1 MFLCKNSAQETANFA
16 TDNNTSSIYRSKR
29 VVLDNKR
36 YMTEQ
41 ELANVIWDIKEI
53 IRNLYDDAEV
63 EDVILPFTLLR
74 RLDCVLDEHRDAIM
88 KEMNAIKDK
97 PVLMQ
102 DIKLKSLLKQHKLTF
117 FNKSGLSLE
126 RLLGAPGQIG
136 ASFQTYLD
144 GFTDNVKD
152 ILANFVHTDTS
163 SETLDLSPIYSRLD
177 RHDKLFSVI
186 QLFVQRADLHPNVVS
201 NAMMGTVFE
210 IVIRRSKESS
220 NTKAGQFYTPREIV
234 RLLVSL
240 TMCGKESEL
249 YEPGRA
255 FSIYD
260 PCCGTGGMLTAG
272 REYLQEISGRK
283 DLKVYLY
290 GQELNEKTYAICKS
304 DLLMKGEDQNLDR
317 QLFRGDT
324 LGDDKLE
331 GSTFNFMLANPPFGV
346 DWGKDERVKKRVQD
360 DNCPGG
366 RFEAGLPSSNDG
378 SLLFLQH
385 MISKMDNQRGS
396 RIGIV
401 LNGSPLFNGEAGS
414 GWSNIR
420 KMLLDRNLLDCIVAL
435 PKNLFYGT
443 DITTYLWIL
452 DNKRPAER
460 LNKVLFINAAHAEYT
475 KLLQKN
481 LGKKRFEISEDGA
494 RDILTMYREYTDA
507 IRDIVYEKTG
517 EVEHLQVARLLDY
530 DDFRYT
536 TVATRRP
543 LRLWY
548 ENIVEKYTTLC
559 ENEDF
564 DANAKKNAILKTVS
578 NIDGI
583 DEKRSDCEF
592 FAYLKAQKIKYTA
605 AELKLLRT
613 MFGTISEDAPE
624 VHEKPLD
631 VKSDFVA
638 DTNLNDTEKIPQKR
652 DIDEYFAQEVLP
664 YAPDAWMD
672 RTKDKLGVE
681 FPFTRIF
688 YKYRPL
694 RSADAILAELKSL
707 DDSINI

>member
-1 MFLCKNSAQETANFA
+1 
-16 TDNNTSSIYRSKR
+16 
-29 VVLDNKR
+29 
-36 YMTEQ
+36 MTEQ

-74 RLDCVLDEHRDAIM
+74 RLDCVLDEHRDNIM
-88 KEMNAIKDK
+88 KEMEAIKDM
-97 PVLMQ
+97 PAIMQ
-102 DIKLKSLLKQHKLTF
+102 NIKLKSLLKQHNLTF
-117 FNKSGLSLE
+117 FNNSGLSLE
-126 RLLGAPGQIG
+126 RLLGAPNQIG
-136 ASFQTYLD
+136 SAFQTYLD

-152 ILANFVHTDTS
+152 ILANFVHTDTD
-163 SETLDLSPIYSRLD
+163 SETLDLSPIYSRLE

-186 QLFVQRADLHPNVVS
+186 QLFVQRADLHPNKVS

-249 YEPGRA
+249 YGVGRA

-272 REYLQEISGRK
+272 REYLQEVSGRK

-304 DLLMKGEDQNLDR
+304 DLLMKGEDQNLDQ

-324 LGDDKLE
+324 LGEDKLE
-331 GSTFNFMLANPPFGV
+331 GKTFNFMLANPPFGV
-346 DWGKDERVKKRVQD
+346 DWGKDEKVKKRVQD

-385 MISKMDNQRGS
+385 MIAKMATQQGS

-401 LNGSPLFNGEAGS
+401 LNGSPLFNGDAGS

-452 DNKRPAER
+452 DNKRPANR
-460 LNKVLFINAAHAEYT
+460 KDKVLFINATHAEYT

-481 LGKKRFEISEDGA
+481 LGKKRYEISPSGA
-494 RDILTMYREYTDA
+494 SDILAIYREYVDA
-507 IRDIVYEKTG
+507 FRDIVYEKTG
-517 EVEHLQVARLLDY
+517 EIERLQVAKLLDY

-543 LRLWY
+543 LRYWF
-548 ENIVEKYTTLC
+548 ENITEKYLALC
-559 ENEDF
+559 ENEAF
-564 DANAKKNAILKTVS
+564 DADSKKNAILKIVS
-578 NIDGI
+578 EVEGI
-583 DEKRSDCEF
+583 DDKRSDRDF
-592 FAYLKAQKIKYTA
+592 FAFLKSKKVKYTA
-605 AELKLLRT
+605 TELKLLRS
-613 MFGTISEDAPE
+613 MFGVIDEEAPE

-631 VKSDFVA
+631 ENSNFVV
-638 DTNLNDTEKIPQKR
+638 DTNLNDTEKIPQKQ
-652 DIDEYFAQEVLP
+652 DIDDYFEQEVLP
-664 YAPDAWMD
+664 YTPDAWMD
-672 RTKDKLGVE
+672 RSKDKLGVE

-694 RSADAILAELKSL
+694 RTAEAIMAELNGL
-707 DDSINI
+707 DDSINL

>member
-1 MFLCKNSAQETANFA
+1 
-16 TDNNTSSIYRSKR
+16 
-29 VVLDNKR
+29 
-36 YMTEQ
+36 MTEQ

-74 RLDCVLDEHRDAIM
+74 RLDCVLDEHREAIM
-88 KEMNAIKDK
+88 KEMNALKDK
-97 PVLMQ
+97 PALMQ
-102 DIKLKSLLKQHKLTF
+102 EIKLKSLLKQHNLTF
-117 FNKSGLSLE
+117 FNASGLSLE
-126 RLLGAPGQIG
+126 KLLGAPEQIG
-136 ASFQTYLD
+136 SSFQTYLD

-163 SETLDLSPIYSRLD
+163 SDSLDLSPIYSRLD

-186 QLFVQRADLHPNVVS
+186 QLFVQRADLHPKVVS
-201 NAMMGTVFE
+201 NSMMGTVFE

-234 RLLVSL
+234 RLLISL
-240 TMCGKESEL
+240 TMCGKENEL

-272 REYLQEISGRK
+272 RDYLQEVSGRK

-324 LGDDKLE
+324 LGNDMLE
-331 GSTFNFMLANPPFGV
+331 GHTFSFMLANPPFGV
-346 DWGKDERVKKRVQD
+346 DWGKDDRVKKRVQD

-385 MISKMDNQRGS
+385 MISKMDDQRGS

-401 LNGSPLFNGEAGS
+401 LNGSPLFNGDAGS

-452 DNKRPAER
+452 DNKRPAAR
-460 LNKVLFINAAHAEYT
+460 QNKVLFINAAHAEYT

-481 LGKKRFEISEDGA
+481 LGKKRFEISEAGA
-494 RDILTMYREYTDA
+494 EDILTMYKDYQDA
-507 IRDIVYEKTG
+507 WRDIVYEKTN
-517 EVEHLQVARLLDY
+517 EVEQLQVARLLDY
-530 DDFRYT
+530 EDFCYT

-548 ENIVEKYTTLC
+548 ENITEKYATLC
-559 ENEDF
+559 EDEDF
-564 DANAKKNAILKTVS
+564 DADAKKHAILNTVS
-578 NIDGI
+578 ELEGI
-583 DEKRSDCEF
+583 DEKRSDSEF
-592 FAYLKAQKIKYTA
+592 FAYLKAQKTKYTA
-605 AELKLLRT
+605 TELKLLRSV
-613 MFGTISEDAPE
+613 FGTISEDAPE
-624 VHEKPLD
+624 VHEKPLLSD
-631 VKSDFVA
+631 SDFVA
-638 DTNLNDTEKIPQKR
+638 DTNLNDTEKIPLKQ
-652 DIDEYFAQEVLP
+652 DIDEYFAREVLP

-672 RTKDKLGVE
+672 RTKDKIGVE

-694 RSADAILAELKSL
+694 RSADAILAELNKL
-707 DDSINI
+707 DDHINI

>member
-1 MFLCKNSAQETANFA
+1 
-16 TDNNTSSIYRSKR
+16 
-29 VVLDNKR
+29 
-36 YMTEQ
+36 MTEQ

-97 PVLMQ
+97 PALMQ

-126 RLLGAPGQIG
+126 RLLGAPDQIG
-136 ASFQTYLD
+136 ASFQAYLD

-152 ILANFVHTDTS
+152 ILANFVHTDTL
-163 SETLDLSPIYSRLD
+163 SETLDLSPIYSRLE
-177 RHDKLFSVI
+177 RHDKLYSII
-186 QLFVQRADLHPNVVS
+186 QLFVKRADLHPNVVS
-201 NAMMGTVFE
+201 NSMMGTVFE
-210 IVIRRSKESS
+210 IVVRRSKESS

-272 REYLQEISGRK
+272 REYLQELSGRK

-331 GSTFNFMLANPPFGV
+331 GSTFNFMLANPPFGM
-346 DWGKDERVKKRVQD
+346 DWGKDERVKKRVMD

-366 RFEAGLPSSNDG
+366 RFEAGLPSSKDG

-385 MISKMDNQRGS
+385 MISKMDNQKGS

-443 DITTYLWIL
+443 DITTYLWII
-452 DNKRPAER
+452 DNKRPVER
-460 LNKVLFINAAHAEYT
+460 LNKVLFINASHTEYT

-494 RDILTMYREYTDA
+494 KDILTMYREYTDA
-507 IRDIVYEKTG
+507 IRDIVYDKTG
-517 EVEHLQVARLLDY
+517 EVEQLQVARLLDY

-548 ENIVEKYTTLC
+548 ENITEKYAALC
-559 ENEDF
+559 EEENF

-578 NIDGI
+578 ETENIND
-583 DEKRSDCEF
+583 KRSDSEF
-592 FAYLKAQKIKYTA
+592 FAYLNTNKIKYTA
-605 AELKLLRT
+605 TDLKLLRT
-613 MFGTISEDAPE
+613 MFGTISEEAPE

-631 VKSDFVA
+631 TKSDFVT
-638 DTNLNDTEKIPQKR
+638 DTNLSDTEKIPQKK

-664 YAPDAWMD
+664 FAPDAWMD

-694 RSADAILAELKSL
+694 RSVGAILDELKSL
-707 DDSINI
+707 DNSINH

>member
-1 MFLCKNSAQETANFA
+1 
-16 TDNNTSSIYRSKR
+16 
-29 VVLDNKR
+29 
-36 YMTEQ
+36 MTEQ

-63 EDVILPFTLLR
+63 EDVIIPFTLLR
-74 RLDCVLDEHRDAIM
+74 RLDCVLDEHRDDIM
-88 KEMNAIKDK
+88 KEMEAIKDM
-97 PVLMQ
+97 PAIMQ
-102 DIKLKSLLKQHKLTF
+102 NIKLKSLLKQHNLTF
-117 FNKSGLSLE
+117 FNNSGLSLE
-126 RLLGAPGQIG
+126 RLLGAPNQIG
-136 ASFQTYLD
+136 SAFQIYLD

-152 ILANFVHTDTS
+152 ILANFVHTDTD
-163 SETLDLSPIYSRLD
+163 SETLDLSPIYSRLE

-186 QLFVQRADLHPNVVS
+186 QLFVQRADLHPNKVS

-249 YEPGRA
+249 YGVGRA

-272 REYLQEISGRK
+272 REYLQEVSGRK

-304 DLLMKGEDQNLDR
+304 DLLMKGEDQNLDQ

-324 LGDDKLE
+324 LGEDKLE
-331 GSTFNFMLANPPFGV
+331 GKTFNFMLANPPFGV
-346 DWGKDERVKKRVQD
+346 DWGKDEKVKKRVQD

-385 MISKMDNQRGS
+385 MIAKMDTQQGS

-401 LNGSPLFNGEAGS
+401 LNGSPLFNGDAGS

-452 DNKRPAER
+452 DNKRPASR
-460 LNKVLFINAAHAEYT
+460 KDKVLFINAAHAEYT

-481 LGKKRFEISEDGA
+481 LGKKRYEISPSGA
-494 RDILTMYREYTDA
+494 SDILAIYREYVDA
-507 IRDIVYEKTG
+507 FRDIVYEKTG
-517 EVEHLQVARLLDY
+517 EIERLQVAKLLDY

-543 LRLWY
+543 LRYWF
-548 ENIVEKYTTLC
+548 ENITEKYLALC
-559 ENEDF
+559 ENEAF
-564 DANAKKNAILKTVS
+564 DADSKKNAILKIVS
-578 NIDGI
+578 EVEGI
-583 DEKRSDCEF
+583 DDKRSDSDF
-592 FAYLKAQKIKYTA
+592 FAFLKSKKVKYNAT
-605 AELKLLRT
+605 ELKLLRS
-613 MFGTISEDAPE
+613 MFGVTDEEAPE

-631 VKSDFVA
+631 INSDCVA
-638 DTNLNDTEKIPQKR
+638 DTNLNDTEKIPQKQ
-652 DIDEYFAQEVLP
+652 DIDEYFEHEVLP
-664 YAPDAWMD
+664 YTPDAWMD
-672 RTKDKLGVE
+672 RSKDKLGVE

-694 RSADAILAELKSL
+694 RTAEAIMAELNNL
-707 DDSINI
+707 DDSINL

>member
-1 MFLCKNSAQETANFA
+1 M
-16 TDNNTSSIYRSKR
+16 TD
-29 VVLDNKR
+29 
-36 YMTEQ
+36 Q

-74 RLDCVLDEHRDAIM
+74 RLDCVLDEHRDDIM

-97 PVLMQ
+97 PALMQ
-102 DIKLKSLLKQHKLTF
+102 EIKLKSLLKQHKLTF

-126 RLLGAPGQIG
+126 RLLGAPDQIG
-136 ASFQTYLD
+136 ASFQAYLD

-163 SETLDLSPIYSRLD
+163 SETLDLSPIYSRLE
-177 RHDKLFSVI
+177 RHDKLYSII
-186 QLFVQRADLHPNVVS
+186 QLFVKRADLHPNIVS
-201 NAMMGTVFE
+201 NSMMGTVFE
-210 IVIRRSKESS
+210 IVVRRSKESS

-272 REYLQEISGRK
+272 REYLQELSGRK

-331 GSTFNFMLANPPFGV
+331 GSTFNFMLANPPFGM
-346 DWGKDERVKKRVQD
+346 DWGKDERVKKRVMD

-385 MISKMDNQRGS
+385 MISKMDNQKGS

-443 DITTYLWIL
+443 DITTYLWII
-452 DNKRPAER
+452 DNKRPIER
-460 LNKVLFINAAHAEYT
+460 LNKVLFINASHTEYT

-494 RDILTMYREYTDA
+494 KDILTMYREYTDA
-507 IRDIVYEKTG
+507 IRDIVYDKTG
-517 EVEHLQVARLLDY
+517 EVEQLQVARLLDY

-548 ENIVEKYTTLC
+548 ENITEKYAALC
-559 ENEDF
+559 EEENF
-564 DANAKKNAILKTVS
+564 DAKAKKNAILETVS
-578 NIDGI
+578 EIEGI
-583 DEKRSDCEF
+583 NDKRSDSEF
-592 FAYLKAQKIKYTA
+592 FAYLKAKKIKYTA

-613 MFGTISEDAPE
+613 MFGTISEEAPE

-638 DTNLNDTEKIPQKR
+638 DTNLNDTEKIPQKQ
-652 DIDEYFAQEVLP
+652 DIDEYFTQEVLP

-694 RSADAILAELKSL
+694 RSVDAILAELELL

>member
-1 MFLCKNSAQETANFA
+1 
-16 TDNNTSSIYRSKR
+16 
-29 VVLDNKR
+29 
-36 YMTEQ
+36 MTEQ

-53 IRNLYDDAEV
+53 IRNLYDEAEV

-74 RLDCVLDEHRDAIM
+74 RLDCVLDEHRDDIM
-88 KEMNAIKDK
+88 KEMEAIKDM
-97 PVLMQ
+97 PAIMQ
-102 DIKLKSLLKQHKLTF
+102 NIKLKSLLKQHNLTF
-117 FNKSGLSLE
+117 FNSSGLSLE
-126 RLLGAPGQIG
+126 RLLGAPNQIG
-136 ASFQTYLD
+136 SAFQTYLD

-152 ILANFVHTDTS
+152 ILANFVHTDTD
-163 SETLDLSPIYSRLD
+163 SETLDLSPIYSRLE

-186 QLFVQRADLHPNVVS
+186 QLFVQRADLHPNKVS

-249 YEPGRA
+249 YGVGRA

-272 REYLQEISGRK
+272 REYLQEVSRRK

-304 DLLMKGEDQNLDR
+304 DLLMKGEDQNLDQ

-324 LGDDKLE
+324 LGEDKLE
-331 GSTFNFMLANPPFGV
+331 GKTFNFMLANPPFGV
-346 DWGKDERVKKRVQD
+346 DWGKDEKVKKRVQD

-385 MISKMDNQRGS
+385 MIAKMDTQQGS

-401 LNGSPLFNGEAGS
+401 LNGSPLFNGDAGS

-452 DNKRPAER
+452 DNKRPASR
-460 LNKVLFINAAHAEYT
+460 KDKVLFINAAHTEYT

-481 LGKKRFEISEDGA
+481 LGKKRYEISPSGA
-494 RDILTMYREYTDA
+494 SDILAIYREYVDA
-507 IRDIVYEKTG
+507 FRDIVYEKTG
-517 EVEHLQVARLLDY
+517 EIERLQVAKLLEY

-543 LRLWY
+543 LRYWF
-548 ENIVEKYTTLC
+548 ENITEKYLALC
-559 ENEDF
+559 ENEAF
-564 DANAKKNAILKTVS
+564 DADSKKNAILKIVS
-578 NIDGI
+578 EVEGI
-583 DEKRSDCEF
+583 DDKRSDSDF
-592 FAYLKAQKIKYTA
+592 FAFLKSKKVKYTA
-605 AELKLLRT
+605 AELKLLRS
-613 MFGTISEDAPE
+613 MFGVIDEEAPE

-631 VKSDFVA
+631 ENSNFVV
-638 DTNLNDTEKIPQKR
+638 DTNLNDTEKIPQKQ
-652 DIDEYFAQEVLP
+652 DIDDYFEQEVLP
-664 YAPDAWMD
+664 YTPDAWMD
-672 RTKDKLGVE
+672 RSKDKLGVE

-694 RSADAILAELKSL
+694 RTAEAIMAELNNL
-707 DDSINI
+707 DDSINL

>member
-1 MFLCKNSAQETANFA
+1 
-16 TDNNTSSIYRSKR
+16 
-29 VVLDNKR
+29 
-36 YMTEQ
+36 MTEQ

-97 PVLMQ
+97 PALMQ

-126 RLLGAPGQIG
+126 RLLGAPDQIG
-136 ASFQTYLD
+136 ASFQAYLD

-152 ILANFVHTDTS
+152 ILANFVHTDTL
-163 SETLDLSPIYSRLD
+163 SETLDLSPIYSRLE
-177 RHDKLFSVI
+177 RHDKLYSII
-186 QLFVQRADLHPNVVS
+186 QLFVKRADLHPNVVS
-201 NAMMGTVFE
+201 NSMMGTVFE
-210 IVIRRSKESS
+210 IVVRRSKESS

-272 REYLQEISGRK
+272 REYLQELSGRK

-331 GSTFNFMLANPPFGV
+331 GSTFNFMLANPPFGM
-346 DWGKDERVKKRVQD
+346 DWGKDERVKKRVMD

-366 RFEAGLPSSNDG
+366 RFEAGLPSSKDG

-385 MISKMDNQRGS
+385 MISKMDNQKGS

-443 DITTYLWIL
+443 DITTYLWII
-452 DNKRPAER
+452 DNKRPVER
-460 LNKVLFINAAHAEYT
+460 LNKVLFINASHTEYT

-494 RDILTMYREYTDA
+494 KDILTMYREYTDA
-507 IRDIVYEKTG
+507 IRDIVYDKTG
-517 EVEHLQVARLLDY
+517 EVEQLQVARLLDY

-548 ENIVEKYTTLC
+548 ENITEKYAALC
-559 ENEDF
+559 EEENF
-564 DANAKKNAILKTVS
+564 DANAKKNAILT
-578 NIDGI
+578 
-583 DEKRSDCEF
+583 
-592 FAYLKAQKIKYTA
+592 
-605 AELKLLRT
+605 
-613 MFGTISEDAPE
+613 
-624 VHEKPLD
+624 
-631 VKSDFVA
+631 
-638 DTNLNDTEKIPQKR
+638 
-652 DIDEYFAQEVLP
+652 
-664 YAPDAWMD
+664 
-672 RTKDKLGVE
+672 
-681 FPFTRIF
+681 
-688 YKYRPL
+688 
-694 RSADAILAELKSL
+694 
-707 DDSINI
+707 

>member
-1 MFLCKNSAQETANFA
+1 
-16 TDNNTSSIYRSKR
+16 
-29 VVLDNKR
+29 
-36 YMTEQ
+36 MTEQ

-74 RLDCVLDEHRDAIM
+74 RLDCVLDEHRDTIM

-97 PVLMQ
+97 PILMQ

-126 RLLGAPGQIG
+126 RLLGAPDQIG

-177 RHDKLFSVI
+177 RHDKLYSVI

-201 NAMMGTVFE
+201 NSMMGTVFE

-234 RLLVSL
+234 RLIVSL

-331 GSTFNFMLANPPFGV
+331 GSTFNFMLANPPFGM
-346 DWGKDERVKKRVQD
+346 DWGKDENVKKRVLD
-360 DNCPGG
+360 DHCPGG

-385 MISKMDNQRGS
+385 MVSKMDNQRGS

-460 LNKVLFINAAHAEYT
+460 LNKVLFINAAHTEYT

-481 LGKKRFEISEDGA
+481 LGKKRFEISEEGA
-494 RDILTMYREYTDA
+494 KDILTMYREYKDA

-517 EVEHLQVARLLDY
+517 EVEQLQVARLLDY

-536 TVATRRP
+536 TVVTRRP

-548 ENIVEKYTTLC
+548 ENITEKYAALC
-559 ENEDF
+559 GNEDF
-564 DANAKKNAILKTVS
+564 DANAKKNAILETVS
-578 NIDGI
+578 KIDGI

-592 FAYLKAQKIKYTA
+592 FAYLKAKKIKYTA

-613 MFGTISEDAPE
+613 MFGTISEEAPE

-638 DTNLNDTEKIPQKR
+638 DTNLNDTEKIPQKQ
-652 DIDEYFAQEVLP
+652 DIDEYFAKEVLP
-664 YAPDAWMD
+664 FAPDAWMD

-694 RSADAILAELKSL
+694 RSVEAILDELKSL

>member
-1 MFLCKNSAQETANFA
+1 
-16 TDNNTSSIYRSKR
+16 
-29 VVLDNKR
+29 
-36 YMTEQ
+36 MTEQ

-97 PVLMQ
+97 PALMQ

-126 RLLGAPGQIG
+126 RLLGAPDQIG
-136 ASFQTYLD
+136 ASFQAYLD

-152 ILANFVHTDTS
+152 ILANFVHTDTL
-163 SETLDLSPIYSRLD
+163 SETLDLSPIYSRLE
-177 RHDKLFSVI
+177 RHDKLYSII
-186 QLFVQRADLHPNVVS
+186 QLFVKRADLHPNVVS
-201 NAMMGTVFE
+201 NSMMGTVFE
-210 IVIRRSKESS
+210 IVVRRSKESS

-272 REYLQEISGRK
+272 REYLQELSGRK

-331 GSTFNFMLANPPFGV
+331 GSTFNFMLANPPFGM
-346 DWGKDERVKKRVQD
+346 DWGKDERVKKRVMD

-366 RFEAGLPSSNDG
+366 RFEAGLPSSKDG

-385 MISKMDNQRGS
+385 MISKMDNQKGS

-443 DITTYLWIL
+443 DITTYLWII
-452 DNKRPAER
+452 DNKRPVER
-460 LNKVLFINAAHAEYT
+460 LNKVLFINASHTEYT

-494 RDILTMYREYTDA
+494 KDILTMYREYTDA
-507 IRDIVYEKTG
+507 IRDIVYDKTG
-517 EVEHLQVARLLDY
+517 EVEQLQVARLLDY

-548 ENIVEKYTTLC
+548 ENITEKYAALC
-559 ENEDF
+559 EEENF

-578 NIDGI
+578 ETENIND
-583 DEKRSDCEF
+583 KRSDSEF
-592 FAYLKAQKIKYTA
+592 FAYLNTNNISVPLKWD
-605 AELKLLRT
+605 EL
-613 MFGTISEDAPE
+613 
-624 VHEKPLD
+624 
-631 VKSDFVA
+631 
-638 DTNLNDTEKIPQKR
+638 NN
-652 DIDEYFAQEVLP
+652 
-664 YAPDAWMD
+664 
-672 RTKDKLGVE
+672 
-681 FPFTRIF
+681 
-688 YKYRPL
+688 
-694 RSADAILAELKSL
+694 
-707 DDSINI
+707 

>member
-1 MFLCKNSAQETANFA
+1 
-16 TDNNTSSIYRSKR
+16 
-29 VVLDNKR
+29 
-36 YMTEQ
+36 MTEQ

-97 PVLMQ
+97 PALMQ

-126 RLLGAPGQIG
+126 RLLGAPDQIG
-136 ASFQTYLD
+136 ASFQAYLD

-152 ILANFVHTDTS
+152 ILANFVHTDTL
-163 SETLDLSPIYSRLD
+163 SETLDLSPIYSRLE
-177 RHDKLFSVI
+177 RHDKLYSII
-186 QLFVQRADLHPNVVS
+186 QLFVKRADLHPNVVS
-201 NAMMGTVFE
+201 NSMMGTVFE
-210 IVIRRSKESS
+210 IVVRRSKESS
-220 NTKAGQFYTPREIV
+220 NTKAGQFYTPREVV

-272 REYLQEISGRK
+272 REYLQELSGRK

-331 GSTFNFMLANPPFGV
+331 GSTFNFMLANPPFGM
-346 DWGKDERVKKRVQD
+346 DWGKDERVKKRVMD

-366 RFEAGLPSSNDG
+366 RFEAGLPSSKDG

-385 MISKMDNQRGS
+385 MISKMDNQKGS

-443 DITTYLWIL
+443 DITTYLWII
-452 DNKRPAER
+452 DNKRPVER
-460 LNKVLFINAAHAEYT
+460 LNKVLFINASHTEYT

-494 RDILTMYREYTDA
+494 KDILTMYREYTDA
-507 IRDIVYEKTG
+507 IRDIVYDKTG
-517 EVEHLQVARLLDY
+517 EVEQLQVARLLDY

-548 ENIVEKYTTLC
+548 ENITEKYAALC
-559 ENEDF
+559 EEENF

-578 NIDGI
+578 ETENIND
-583 DEKRSDCEF
+583 KRSDSEF
-592 FAYLKAQKIKYTA
+592 FAYLNTNKIKYTA
-605 AELKLLRT
+605 TDLKLLRT
-613 MFGTISEDAPE
+613 MFGTISEEAPE

-631 VKSDFVA
+631 TKSDFVT
-638 DTNLNDTEKIPQKR
+638 DTNLSDTEKIPQKK

-664 YAPDAWMD
+664 FAPDAWMD

-694 RSADAILAELKSL
+694 RSVGAILDELKSL
-707 DDSINI
+707 DNSINI

>member
-1 MFLCKNSAQETANFA
+1 
-16 TDNNTSSIYRSKR
+16 
-29 VVLDNKR
+29 
-36 YMTEQ
+36 MTEQ

-97 PVLMQ
+97 PALMQ

-126 RLLGAPGQIG
+126 RLLGAPDQIG
-136 ASFQTYLD
+136 ASFQAYLD

-152 ILANFVHTDTS
+152 ILANFVHTDTL
-163 SETLDLSPIYSRLD
+163 SETLDLSPIYSRLE
-177 RHDKLFSVI
+177 RHDKLYSII
-186 QLFVQRADLHPNVVS
+186 QLFVKRADLHPNVVS
-201 NAMMGTVFE
+201 NSMMGTVFE
-210 IVIRRSKESS
+210 IVVRRSKESS

-272 REYLQEISGRK
+272 REYLQELSGRK

-331 GSTFNFMLANPPFGV
+331 GSTFNFMLANPPFGM
-346 DWGKDERVKKRVQD
+346 DWGKDERVKKRVMD

-366 RFEAGLPSSNDG
+366 RFEAGLPSSKDG

-385 MISKMDNQRGS
+385 MISKMDNQKGS

-443 DITTYLWIL
+443 DITTYLWII
-452 DNKRPAER
+452 DNKRPVER
-460 LNKVLFINAAHAEYT
+460 LNKVLFINASHTEYT

-494 RDILTMYREYTDA
+494 KDILTMYREYTDA
-507 IRDIVYEKTG
+507 IRDIVYDKTG
-517 EVEHLQVARLLDY
+517 EVEQLQVARLLDY

-548 ENIVEKYTTLC
+548 ENITEKYAALC
-559 ENEDF
+559 EEENF

-578 NIDGI
+578 KTENIND
-583 DEKRSDCEF
+583 KRSDSEF
-592 FAYLKAQKIKYTA
+592 FAYLNTNKIKYTA
-605 AELKLLRT
+605 TDLKLLRT
-613 MFGTISEDAPE
+613 MFGTISEEAPE

-631 VKSDFVA
+631 TKSDFVT
-638 DTNLNDTEKIPQKR
+638 DTNLSDTEKIPQKK

-664 YAPDAWMD
+664 FAPDAWMD

-694 RSADAILAELKSL
+694 RSVGAILDELKSL
-707 DDSINI
+707 DNSINI

>member
-1 MFLCKNSAQETANFA
+1 
-16 TDNNTSSIYRSKR
+16 
-29 VVLDNKR
+29 
-36 YMTEQ
+36 MTEQ

-97 PVLMQ
+97 PALMQ

-126 RLLGAPGQIG
+126 RLLGAPDQIG
-136 ASFQTYLD
+136 ASFQAYLD

-152 ILANFVHTDTS
+152 ILANFVHTDTL
-163 SETLDLSPIYSRLD
+163 SETLDLSPIYSRLE
-177 RHDKLFSVI
+177 RHDKLYSII
-186 QLFVQRADLHPNVVS
+186 QLFVKRADLHPNVVS
-201 NAMMGTVFE
+201 NSMMGTVFE
-210 IVIRRSKESS
+210 IVVRRSKESS

-272 REYLQEISGRK
+272 REYLQELSGRK

-331 GSTFNFMLANPPFGV
+331 GSTFNFMLANPPFGM
-346 DWGKDERVKKRVQD
+346 DWGKDERVKKRVMD

-366 RFEAGLPSSNDG
+366 RFEAGLPSSKDG

-385 MISKMDNQRGS
+385 MISKMDNQKGS

-443 DITTYLWIL
+443 DITTYLWII
-452 DNKRPAER
+452 DNKRPVER
-460 LNKVLFINAAHAEYT
+460 LNKVLFINASHTEYT

-494 RDILTMYREYTDA
+494 KDILTMYREYTDA
-507 IRDIVYEKTG
+507 IRDIVYDKTG
-517 EVEHLQVARLLDY
+517 EVEQLQVARLLDY

-548 ENIVEKYTTLC
+548 ENITEKYAALC
-559 ENEDF
+559 EEENF

-578 NIDGI
+578 ETENIND
-583 DEKRSDCEF
+583 KRSDSEF
-592 FAYLKAQKIKYTA
+592 FAYLNTNKIKYTA
-605 AELKLLRT
+605 TDLKLLRT
-613 MFGTISEDAPE
+613 MFGTISEEAPE

-631 VKSDFVA
+631 TKSDFVT
-638 DTNLNDTEKIPQKR
+638 DTNLSDTEKIPQKK

-664 YAPDAWMD
+664 FASDAWMD

-694 RSADAILAELKSL
+694 RSVGAILDELKSL
-707 DDSINI
+707 DNSINI

>member
-1 MFLCKNSAQETANFA
+1 
-16 TDNNTSSIYRSKR
+16 
-29 VVLDNKR
+29 
-36 YMTEQ
+36 MTEQ

-74 RLDCVLDEHRDAIM
+74 RLDCVLDEHRDSIM

-97 PVLMQ
+97 PQLMQ
-102 DIKLKSLLKQHKLTF
+102 EIKLKSLLKQHKLTF
-117 FNKSGLSLE
+117 FNNSGLSLE
-126 RLLGAPGQIG
+126 RLLGAPDQIG

-163 SETLDLSPIYSRLD
+163 GETLDLSSIYSRLE
-177 RHDKLFSVI
+177 RHDKLFAVI

-240 TMCGKESEL
+240 TMCGKEDEL
-249 YEPGRA
+249 YEVGRA

-272 REYLQEISGRK
+272 REYLQELSGRK

-331 GSTFNFMLANPPFGV
+331 GQTFSFMLANPPFGV
-346 DWGKDERVKKRVQD
+346 DWGKDEKVKKRVID

-385 MISKMDNQRGS
+385 MISKMDNQQGS

-401 LNGSPLFNGEAGS
+401 LNGSPLFNGDAGS

-435 PKNLFYGT
+435 PKSLFYGT

-452 DNKRPAER
+452 DNKRPADR
-460 LNKVLFINAAHAEYT
+460 QGKVLFIDAAHTEYT

-481 LGKKRFEISEDGA
+481 LGKKRYEVSEDGA
-494 RDILTMYREYTDA
+494 ADILTLYKEYQDA
-507 IRDIVYEKTG
+507 YRDIVYDKTG
-517 EVEHLQVARLLDY
+517 EVEQLQIARLLDY
-530 DDFRYT
+530 EDFLYT
-536 TVATRRP
+536 TVAVRRP

-548 ENIVEKYTTLC
+548 EEISEKYAILC
-559 ENEDF
+559 EDKDF
-564 DANAKKNAILKTVS
+564 ESDSKKNAILKTVAELGDV
-578 NIDGI
+578 NC
-583 DEKRSDCEF
+583 KRSDSEF
-592 FAYLKAQKIKYTA
+592 FAFLKGNKIKHTA
-605 AELKLLRT
+605 AEMKLLRSC
-613 MFGTISEDAPE
+613 FGTISEDAPE
-624 VHEKPLD
+624 VHEKPLNSN
-631 VKSDFVA
+631 SDFVI
-638 DTNLNDTEKIPQKR
+638 DTNLNDTEKIPFHE
-652 DIDEYFAQEVLP
+652 DIDAYFEREVLP
-664 YAPDAWMD
+664 FVSDAWMD
-672 RTKDKLGVE
+672 RSKDKVGCE

-694 RSADAILAELKSL
+694 RSAEEILAELNAL
-707 DDSINI
+707 DDKVEL

>member
-1 MFLCKNSAQETANFA
+1 
-16 TDNNTSSIYRSKR
+16 
-29 VVLDNKR
+29 
-36 YMTEQ
+36 MTEQ

-97 PVLMQ
+97 PALMQ

-126 RLLGAPGQIG
+126 RLLGAPDQIG
-136 ASFQTYLD
+136 ASFQAYLD

-152 ILANFVHTDTS
+152 ILANFVHTDTL
-163 SETLDLSPIYSRLD
+163 SETLDLSPIYSRLE
-177 RHDKLFSVI
+177 RHDKLYSII
-186 QLFVQRADLHPNVVS
+186 QLFVKRADLHPNVVS
-201 NAMMGTVFE
+201 NSMMGTVFE
-210 IVIRRSKESS
+210 IVVRRSKESS

-272 REYLQEISGRK
+272 REYLQELSGRK

-331 GSTFNFMLANPPFGV
+331 GSTFNFMLANPPFGM
-346 DWGKDERVKKRVQD
+346 DWGKDERVKKRVMD

-366 RFEAGLPSSNDG
+366 RFEAGLPSSKDG

-385 MISKMDNQRGS
+385 MISKMDNQKGS

-443 DITTYLWIL
+443 DITTYLWII
-452 DNKRPAER
+452 DNKRPVER
-460 LNKVLFINAAHAEYT
+460 LNKVLFINASHTEYT

-494 RDILTMYREYTDA
+494 KDILTMYREYTDA
-507 IRDIVYEKTG
+507 IRDIVYDKTG
-517 EVEHLQVARLLDY
+517 EVEQLQVARLLDY

-548 ENIVEKYTTLC
+548 ENITERYAALC
-559 ENEDF
+559 EEENF

-578 NIDGI
+578 ETENIND
-583 DEKRSDCEF
+583 KRSDSEF
-592 FAYLKAQKIKYTA
+592 FAYLNTNKIKYTA
-605 AELKLLRT
+605 TDLKLLRT
-613 MFGTISEDAPE
+613 MFGTISEEAPE

-631 VKSDFVA
+631 TKSDFVT
-638 DTNLNDTEKIPQKR
+638 DTNLSDTEKIPQKK

-664 YAPDAWMD
+664 FAPDAWMD

-694 RSADAILAELKSL
+694 RSVGAILDELKSL
-707 DDSINI
+707 DNSINI

>member
-1 MFLCKNSAQETANFA
+1 
-16 TDNNTSSIYRSKR
+16 
-29 VVLDNKR
+29 
-36 YMTEQ
+36 MTEQ

-88 KEMNAIKDK
+88 TEMETIKDK
-97 PVLMQ
+97 PIVMQ
-102 DIKLKSLLKQHKLTF
+102 NIKLKSLLKQHNLTF
-117 FNKSGLSLE
+117 FNSSGLSLE

-152 ILANFVHTDTS
+152 ILANFVHTDTE
-163 SETLDLSPIYSRLD
+163 SETLDLSPIYSRLE

-186 QLFVQRADLHPNVVS
+186 QLFVQRADLHPEKVS

-249 YEPGRA
+249 YGVGRA

-272 REYLQEISGRK
+272 REYLQEVSGRK

-304 DLLMKGEDQNLDR
+304 DLLMKGEDQNLDQ

-324 LGDDKLE
+324 LGEDKLE
-331 GSTFNFMLANPPFGV
+331 GKTFNFMLANPPFGV
-346 DWGKDERVKKRVQD
+346 DWGKDEKVKKRVQD

-366 RFEAGLPSSNDG
+366 RFEAGLPSTNDG

-385 MISKMDNQRGS
+385 MIAKMDNQQGS

-401 LNGSPLFNGEAGS
+401 LNGSPLFNGDAGS

-452 DNKRPAER
+452 DNKRPVER
-460 LNKVLFINAAHAEYT
+460 KDKVLFINAAHAEYT

-481 LGKKRFEISEDGA
+481 LGKKRFEISDDGA
-494 RDILTMYREYTDA
+494 ADILSMYKEYKDA
-507 IRDIVYEKTG
+507 TRDIVYDKTG
-517 EVEHLQVARLLDY
+517 EVEKLQVAKLLDY

-543 LRLWY
+543 LRYWF
-548 ENIVEKYTTLC
+548 ENITEKYFALS
-559 ENEDF
+559 ENQAF
-564 DANAKKNAILKTVS
+564 DASNKKNAILKTIS
-578 NIDGI
+578 EIEDIDA
-583 DEKRSDCEF
+583 KRSDSDF
-592 FAYLKAQKIKYTA
+592 FSFLKNKKVKYTA
-605 AELKLLRT
+605 TELKLIRS
-613 MFGTISEDAPE
+613 MFGIIDEDAPE

-631 VKSDFVA
+631 KNSDYVV
-638 DTNLNDTEKIPQKR
+638 DTNLNDTEKIPHKQ
-652 DIDEYFAQEVLP
+652 DINEYFEEEVLP
-664 YAPDAWMD
+664 YTPDAWMD
-672 RTKDKLGVE
+672 RSKDKLGVE
-681 FPFTRIF
+681 FQFTRIF

-694 RSADAILAELKSL
+694 RTAEEIMAELNNL

>member
-1 MFLCKNSAQETANFA
+1 
-16 TDNNTSSIYRSKR
+16 
-29 VVLDNKR
+29 
-36 YMTEQ
+36 MTEQ

-88 KEMNAIKDK
+88 AEMEAIKDK
-97 PVLMQ
+97 PIVMQ
-102 DIKLKSLLKQHKLTF
+102 NIKLKSLMKQHKLTF
-117 FNKSGLSLE
+117 FNTSGLSLE

-136 ASFQTYLD
+136 SSFQTYLD

-152 ILANFVHTDTS
+152 ILANFVHTDTD
-163 SETLDLSPIYSRLD
+163 SETLDLSPIYSRLE

-186 QLFVQRADLHPNVVS
+186 QLFVQRADLHPSKVS

-220 NTKAGQFYTPREIV
+220 NTKAGQFYTPREVV

-240 TMCGKESEL
+240 TMCGKENEL
-249 YEPGRA
+249 YGVGRA

-272 REYLQEISGRK
+272 REYLQEVSGRD

-304 DLLMKGEDQNLDR
+304 DLLMKGEDQNLDQ

-331 GSTFNFMLANPPFGV
+331 GKTFNFMLANPPFGV
-346 DWGKDERVKKRVQD
+346 DWGKDEKVKKRVQD
-360 DNCPGG
+360 DNRPGG

-385 MISKMDNQRGS
+385 MIAKMDDQQGS

-401 LNGSPLFNGEAGS
+401 LNGSPLFNGDAGS

-420 KMLLDRNLLDCIVAL
+420 KMLLDKNLLDCIVAL

-452 DNKRPAER
+452 DNKRPVER
-460 LNKVLFINAAHAEYT
+460 KDKVLFINAAHAEYT

-481 LGKKRFEISEDGA
+481 LGKKRFEVSEEGA
-494 RDILTMYREYTDA
+494 ADILSIYKAYSDA
-507 IRDIVYEKTG
+507 TRDIVYEKTG
-517 EVEHLQVARLLDY
+517 EVENIQVARLLDY
-530 DDFRYT
+530 SDFLYT
-536 TVATRRP
+536 TVTVRRP

-548 ENIVEKYTTLC
+548 ENISGKYAELC
-559 ENEDF
+559 LDDNF
-564 DANAKKNAILKTVS
+564 DPQSKKNAILKVVS
-578 NIDGI
+578 KLKDIDAR
-583 DEKRSDCEF
+583 RSDHEF
-592 FAYLKAQKIKYTA
+592 FEFLKSNKVKYSA
-605 AELKLLRT
+605 GDIKLLRT
-613 MFGTISEDAPE
+613 TFGSISDDAPK
-624 VHEKPLD
+624 VHEKPMDKNSELVID
-631 VKSDFVA
+631 S
-638 DTNLNDTEKIPQKR
+638 NLNDTEKVLFKDTIE
-652 DIDEYFAQEVLP
+652 EYFEREVIP
-664 YAPDAWMD
+664 YANDAWMD
-672 RTKDKLGVE
+672 RSKDKIGCE

-694 RSADAILAELKSL
+694 RSIDKILEDLKRI
-707 DDSINI
+707 DDVINI

>member
-1 MFLCKNSAQETANFA
+1 
-16 TDNNTSSIYRSKR
+16 
-29 VVLDNKR
+29 
-36 YMTEQ
+36 MTEQ

-88 KEMNAIKDK
+88 KEMEAIKDK
-97 PVLMQ
+97 PIVMQ
-102 DIKLKSLLKQHKLTF
+102 NIKLKSLLKQHNLTF
-117 FNKSGLSLE
+117 FNSSGLSLE

-152 ILANFVHTDTS
+152 ILANFVHTDTE
-163 SETLDLSPIYSRLD
+163 SETLDLSPIYSRLE

-186 QLFVQRADLHPNVVS
+186 QLFVQRADLHPEKVS

-249 YEPGRA
+249 YGVGRA

-272 REYLQEISGRK
+272 REYLQEVSGRK

-304 DLLMKGEDQNLDR
+304 DLLMKGEDQNLDQ

-324 LGDDKLE
+324 LGEDKLE
-331 GSTFNFMLANPPFGV
+331 GKTFNFMLANPPFGV
-346 DWGKDERVKKRVQD
+346 DWGKDEKVKKRVQD

-385 MISKMDNQRGS
+385 MIAKMDNQQGS

-401 LNGSPLFNGEAGS
+401 LNGSPLFNGDAGS

-452 DNKRPAER
+452 DNKRPANR
-460 LNKVLFINAAHAEYT
+460 KDKVLFINAAHAEYT

-481 LGKKRFEISEDGA
+481 LGKKRFEISENGA
-494 RDILTMYREYTDA
+494 SDILSLYKDYNDA
-507 IRDIVYEKTG
+507 VRDIVYDKTK
-517 EVEHLQVARLLDY
+517 EVEQLQIAKLLDY

-543 LRLWY
+543 LRYWF
-548 ENIVEKYTTLC
+548 ENITDKYLALC
-559 ENEDF
+559 ENEAF
-564 DANAKKNAILKTVS
+564 DAGSKKNAILKTVS
-578 NIDGI
+578 EVEGI
-583 DEKRSDCEF
+583 DEKRSDSDF
-592 FAYLKAQKIKYTA
+592 FAFLKSKKVKYTA
-605 AELKLLRT
+605 TELKLLRS
-613 MFGTISEDAPE
+613 MFGVIDEEAPE

-631 VKSDFVA
+631 KNSDCVA
-638 DTNLNDTEKIPQKR
+638 DTNLNDTEKIPQKQ
-652 DIDEYFAQEVLP
+652 DIDEYFEHEVLP
-664 YAPDAWMD
+664 YTPDAWMD
-672 RTKDKLGVE
+672 RSKDKLGVE

-694 RSADAILAELKSL
+694 RTAEAIMAELNDL
-707 DDSINI
+707 DDSINL

>member
-1 MFLCKNSAQETANFA
+1 
-16 TDNNTSSIYRSKR
+16 
-29 VVLDNKR
+29 
-36 YMTEQ
+36 MTEQ

-97 PVLMQ
+97 PALMQ
-102 DIKLKSLLKQHKLTF
+102 DIKLKSLLKRHKLTF

-126 RLLGAPGQIG
+126 RLLGAPDQIG
-136 ASFQTYLD
+136 ASFQAYLD

-152 ILANFVHTDTS
+152 ILANFVHTDTL
-163 SETLDLSPIYSRLD
+163 SETLDLSPIYSRLE
-177 RHDKLFSVI
+177 RHDKLYSII
-186 QLFVQRADLHPNVVS
+186 QLFVKRADLHPNVVS
-201 NAMMGTVFE
+201 NSMMGTVFE
-210 IVIRRSKESS
+210 IVVRRSKESS

-272 REYLQEISGRK
+272 REYLQELSGRK

-331 GSTFNFMLANPPFGV
+331 GSTFNFMLANPPFGM
-346 DWGKDERVKKRVQD
+346 DWGKDERVKKRVMD

-366 RFEAGLPSSNDG
+366 RFEAGLPSSKDG

-385 MISKMDNQRGS
+385 MISKMDNQKGS

-443 DITTYLWIL
+443 DITTYLWII
-452 DNKRPAER
+452 DNKRPVER
-460 LNKVLFINAAHAEYT
+460 LNKVLFINASHTEYT

-494 RDILTMYREYTDA
+494 KDILTMYREYTDA
-507 IRDIVYEKTG
+507 IRDIVYDKTG
-517 EVEHLQVARLLDY
+517 EVEQLQVARLLDY

-548 ENIVEKYTTLC
+548 ENITEKYAALC
-559 ENEDF
+559 EEENF

-578 NIDGI
+578 ETENIND
-583 DEKRSDCEF
+583 KRSDSEF
-592 FAYLKAQKIKYTA
+592 FAYLNTNKIKYTA
-605 AELKLLRT
+605 TDLKLLRT
-613 MFGTISEDAPE
+613 MFGTISEEAPE

-631 VKSDFVA
+631 TKSDFVT
-638 DTNLNDTEKIPQKR
+638 DTNLSDTEKIPQKK

-664 YAPDAWMD
+664 FAPDAWMD

-694 RSADAILAELKSL
+694 RSVGAILDELKSL
-707 DDSINI
+707 DNSINI

>member
-1 MFLCKNSAQETANFA
+1 
-16 TDNNTSSIYRSKR
+16 
-29 VVLDNKR
+29 
-36 YMTEQ
+36 MTEQ

-97 PVLMQ
+97 PALMQ

-126 RLLGAPGQIG
+126 RLLGAPDQIG
-136 ASFQTYLD
+136 ASFQAYLD

-152 ILANFVHTDTS
+152 ILANFVHTDTL
-163 SETLDLSPIYSRLD
+163 SETLDLSPIYSRLE
-177 RHDKLFSVI
+177 RHDKLYSII
-186 QLFVQRADLHPNVVS
+186 QLFVKRADLHPNVVS
-201 NAMMGTVFE
+201 NSMMGTVFE
-210 IVIRRSKESS
+210 IVVRRSKESS

-272 REYLQEISGRK
+272 REYLQELSGRK

-331 GSTFNFMLANPPFGV
+331 GSTFNFMLANPPFGM
-346 DWGKDERVKKRVQD
+346 DWGKDERVKKRVMD

-366 RFEAGLPSSNDG
+366 RFEAGLPSSKDG

-385 MISKMDNQRGS
+385 MISKMDNQKGS

-443 DITTYLWIL
+443 DITTYLWIIV
-452 DNKRPAER
+452 NKRPVER
-460 LNKVLFINAAHAEYT
+460 LNKVLFINASHTEYT

-494 RDILTMYREYTDA
+494 KDILTMYREYTDA
-507 IRDIVYEKTG
+507 IRDIVYDKTG
-517 EVEHLQVARLLDY
+517 EVEQLQVARLLDY

-548 ENIVEKYTTLC
+548 ENITEKYAALC
-559 ENEDF
+559 EEENF

-578 NIDGI
+578 ETENIND
-583 DEKRSDCEF
+583 KRSDSEF
-592 FAYLKAQKIKYTA
+592 FAYLNTNKIKYTA
-605 AELKLLRT
+605 TDLKLLRT
-613 MFGTISEDAPE
+613 MFGTISEEAPE

-631 VKSDFVA
+631 TKSDFVT
-638 DTNLNDTEKIPQKR
+638 DTNLSDTEKIPQKK

-664 YAPDAWMD
+664 FAPDAWMD

-694 RSADAILAELKSL
+694 RSVGAILDELKSL
-707 DDSINI
+707 DNSINI